1 MEKHVVSY
9 KNMKIS
15 VITIAFNAYKEI
27 EKTIQSVVTQQY
39 DNYEYIIV
47 DGASTDGTVDIIK
60 KYYKSIS
67 KWISEPDSGIYNA
80 MNKAINM
87 ASGEYCIFMNAGD
100 MFANQLVLKQASLF
114 LDDDFD
120 VLTGC
125 EISTKDGKVIDYV
138 QPIEKVTKE
147 HFFVTSISHQAS
159 FIKRS
164 LLLRYPYDETLKLVS
179 DWKFWLQTIVF
190 GNCTYRPMD
199 IDVCIFNHDGLTFSL
214 NNIGKV
220 EREKVIKEFYN
231 EKDINYL
238 SQKYNSYIYKLKQK
252 IIRRI
257 WNRQSFDLFKRKLKT
272 IYSYINVL
280 GIIGIPIAFLNSI
293 KKKRCYLIVQKT
305 ISKYLKRN
313 YSQFIQDTILE
324 QKQIIEKGK
333 DPIWVCWWQGE
344 KMMPLV
350 PKICIKKIRENLNKN
365 QCLIIIDKTN
375 YNKYINIPQ
384 YIIDN
389 VNKGNISIT
398 NFSNI
403 LRFGLLSKYGGL
415 WIDATCYTTSI
426 IPDIS
431 SIEFY
436 SSKKYSDDDY
446 SYISKYRWA
455 SYLIG
460 GKQRLIFTN
469 MFILFLEYCKRESL
483 FVDYLLLDYF
493 LNLIYNESSI
503 CKESIDKLG
512 ISEPNILDLQKQMN
526 EQYNKDKFPN
536 GIFHKLSWKI
546 KFNPYIEGTTQ
557 KTFWGEIIEN
567 I

>member
-1 MEKHVVSY
+1 
-9 KNMKIS
+9 MKIS
-15 VITIAFNAYKEI
+15 VITVSFNAASCI
-27 EKTIQSVVTQQY
+27 EKTIKSVINQKY
-39 DNYEYIIV
+39 NNFEYIVV
-47 DGASTDGTVDIIK
+47 DGKSTDDTVKIIQ
-60 KYYKSIS
+60 KYHTNIS
-67 KWISEPDSGIYNA
+67 KWVSEPDTGIYNA
-80 MNKAINM
+80 MNKAVRM
-87 ASGEYCIFMNAGD
+87 ANGEYCIFMNAGD

-120 VLTGC
+120 VLTGR

-138 QPIEKVTKE
+138 QPIKKVTKE

-164 LLLRYPYDETLKLVS
+164 LLLRYPYDENLKLVS

-190 GNCTYRPMD
+190 GDSTYRSID

-220 EREKVIKEFYN
+220 EREKVIQEFYG

-238 SQKYNSYIYKLKQK
+238 SKKYKSNIYKLEQK
-252 IIRRI
+252 IIRKFWKDEYFI
-257 WNRQSFDLFKRKLKT
+257 LFKRKLKT
-272 IYSYINVL
+272 IYAYIKVL
-280 GIIGIPIAFLNSI
+280 GLIGILIAVLNSI
-293 KKKRCYLIVQKT
+293 KKKRCNLIVQKT
-305 ISKYLKRN
+305 IAKYLKGKYR
-313 YSQFIQDTILE
+313 QFIKNTVPI
-324 QKQIIEKGK
+324 QKKIIEGGK

-344 KMMPLV
+344 RMMPIV
-350 PKICIKKIRENLNKN
+350 PKVCIKKIRENLNNN

-389 VNKGNISIT
+389 VNRGNISIT
-398 NFSNI
+398 NFSDI
-403 LRFGLLSKYGGL
+403 LRFGLLSTYGGL
-415 WIDATCYTTSI
+415 WIDATCYVTST

-431 SIEFY
+431 SREFY
-436 SSKKYSDDDY
+436 SSKQHFNGDY
-446 SYISKYRWA
+446 SYISRYRWA

-460 GKQRLIFTN
+460 GQQRLIFAN

-493 LNLIYNESSI
+493 LNLIYDESPI
-503 CKESIDKLG
+503 CKASMDKLPVT
-512 ISEPNILDLQKQMN
+512 EPHILDLQKQIN
-526 EQYNKDKFPN
+526 EKYSKGKMPE

-546 KFNPYIEGTTQ
+546 KFIPYIDGTTQ